1 MADNWLNASASPN
14 ITLNQFLEFLDF
26 EKKYLEDTYRY
37 GFNFKTIV
45 NNLALDWIQHQ
56 QPS

>member
-1 MADNWLNASASPN
+1 MSEDLLNASEGQN

-26 EKKYLEDTYRY
+26 EKKYLEDTYMY
-37 GFNFKTIV
+37 GSNFKTIV